1 MSIFLLKPEICELT
15 PSKFMVGCCEGR
27 GINFI
32 SKSGFCQR
40 VINIANTAINVKNSM
55 VFKVKSNILLDL
67 DNSDDLFLTIVIS
80 FVKNFLLVYYDG

>member
-1 MSIFLLKPEICELT
+1 
-15 PSKFMVGCCEGR
+15 MVGCCEGR
-27 GINFI
+27 GINFV

-40 VINIANTAINVKNSM
+40 VINIANTATNVKNSM

-67 DNSDDLFLTIVIS
+67 DSSDDLFLTIVIS